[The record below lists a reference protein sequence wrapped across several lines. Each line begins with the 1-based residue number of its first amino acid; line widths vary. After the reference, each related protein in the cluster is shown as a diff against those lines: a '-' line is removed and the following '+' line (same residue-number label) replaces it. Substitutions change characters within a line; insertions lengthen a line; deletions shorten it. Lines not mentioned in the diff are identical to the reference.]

1 MQRYT
6 LLTVTVGLEAEAEEV
21 AEPVVD
27 ELVETLLLEDS
38 ELLVEEKTPLVLV
51 VMVVDDVDEPELEDV
66 GLDEAELLELE
77 LVTDVLVVDPA
88 TVAVPPQ
95 TIFSDTARG
104 VAYTVGLAPE
114 LAADE
119 A

>member
-1 MQRYT
+1 
-6 LLTVTVGLEAEAEEV
+6 LEAEAEEV

-27 ELVETLLLEDS
+27 ELAETLLLEDA

-51 VMVVDDVDEPELEDV
+51 VIVVDNVDESEELEDV
-66 GLDEAELLELE
+66 GLDEAELLGLE

-104 VAYTVGLAPE
+104 VAYTVGFAPE